1 MKLAILP
8 FFLLLSLNVF
18 SEKVYFIN
26 IKDGD
31 VLKSPFLIQFGLRG
45 KGVAPAGVDV
55 TNTGHHHL
63 LINVDEVDYNLPIP
77 SSDQHLHFGLGQ
89 TETNLELPSGK
100 HSLQL
105 VLGDKYHIPHK
116 PPLMSEKIQ
125 IDYNFA
131 IDNDFS
137 TFEKNSVDLKFSV
150 NNLITNFGFSE
161 ENGEMGDSNVLSNT
175 TLYKFDDN
183 NYLSFGTRRNRK
195 INLTE
200 YYDLVY
206 EYKNDCLT
214 AGIKYRKTYYSDR
227 DAKPTE
233 DLLLTLTLFPLVTL
247 EQDVEQNFYRENDL
261 FN

>member
-45 KGVAPAGVDV
+45 KGVAPAGVEV
-55 TNTGHHHL
+55 ANTGHHHL
-63 LINVDEVDYNLPIP
+63 LINVDEVDYNSPIP

-125 IDYNFA
+125 I
-131 IDNDFS
+131 IV
-137 TFEKNSVDLKFSV
+137 K
-150 NNLITNFGFSE
+150 
-161 ENGEMGDSNVLSNT
+161 
-175 TLYKFDDN
+175 
-183 NYLSFGTRRNRK
+183 
-195 INLTE
+195 
-200 YYDLVY
+200 
-206 EYKNDCLT
+206 
-214 AGIKYRKTYYSDR
+214 
-227 DAKPTE
+227 
-233 DLLLTLTLFPLVTL
+233 
-247 EQDVEQNFYRENDL
+247 
-261 FN
+261 

>member
-45 KGVAPAGVDV
+45 NGVAPAGVDV

-125 IDYNFA
+125 I
-131 IDNDFS
+131 IV
-137 TFEKNSVDLKFSV
+137 K
-150 NNLITNFGFSE
+150 
-161 ENGEMGDSNVLSNT
+161 
-175 TLYKFDDN
+175 
-183 NYLSFGTRRNRK
+183 
-195 INLTE
+195 
-200 YYDLVY
+200 
-206 EYKNDCLT
+206 
-214 AGIKYRKTYYSDR
+214 
-227 DAKPTE
+227 
-233 DLLLTLTLFPLVTL
+233 
-247 EQDVEQNFYRENDL
+247 
-261 FN
+261 

>member
-31 VLKSPFLIQFGLRG
+31 VLKSPFLIQFGFRG

-89 TETNLELPSGK
+89 TETNLDLPSGK

-125 IDYNFA
+125 I
-131 IDNDFS
+131 IV
-137 TFEKNSVDLKFSV
+137 K
-150 NNLITNFGFSE
+150 
-161 ENGEMGDSNVLSNT
+161 
-175 TLYKFDDN
+175 
-183 NYLSFGTRRNRK
+183 
-195 INLTE
+195 
-200 YYDLVY
+200 
-206 EYKNDCLT
+206 
-214 AGIKYRKTYYSDR
+214 
-227 DAKPTE
+227 
-233 DLLLTLTLFPLVTL
+233 
-247 EQDVEQNFYRENDL
+247 
-261 FN
+261 